1 MHCMICCLFHSKRFW
16 VDTRLYLP
24 ALRHVLLAEL
34 HPGIMFFAFLTSG
47 EQDSV
52 EFEAASILQP
62 TGELI
67 EVTAV
72 QVKGDPQG
80 MPGALHL
87 VTHWCVCN
95 THTEMRE
102 KLKKKTRNKE
112 GVGVP
117 FLKMK
122 TCKACCITF

>member
-1 MHCMICCLFHSKRFW
+1 
-16 VDTRLYLP
+16 
-24 ALRHVLLAEL
+24 
-34 HPGIMFFAFLTSG
+34 MFFAFLTSG

-80 MPGALHL
+80 MPGTLHL

-95 THTEMRE
+95 KHTEMRE
-102 KLKKKTRNKE
+102 KLKKQNKK

-117 FLKMK
+117 FFKMK
-122 TCKACCITF
+122 TCKVALHFNTFRYCVLKCNAAYV

>member
-1 MHCMICCLFHSKRFW
+1 
-16 VDTRLYLP
+16 
-24 ALRHVLLAEL
+24 
-34 HPGIMFFAFLTSG
+34 MFFAFLTSG

>member
-1 MHCMICCLFHSKRFW
+1 
-16 VDTRLYLP
+16 
-24 ALRHVLLAEL
+24 
-34 HPGIMFFAFLTSG
+34 MFFAFLTSG

-102 KLKKKTRNKE
+102 KLKKKQETK
-112 GVGVP
+112 
-117 FLKMK
+117 
-122 TCKACCITF
+122 KACPSWKWKHAKRVALHFNTFRYCVLKCNAAYV

>member
-1 MHCMICCLFHSKRFW
+1 M
-16 VDTRLYLP
+16 P

-34 HPGIMFFAFLTSG
+34 HPGIMFFALLTPG

-95 THTEMRE
+95 KQTEMRE
-102 KLKKKTRNKE
+102 KLKKTKQKRRRRALLENE
-112 GVGVP
+112 NVQSV
-117 FLKMK
+117 FHYILRHLD
-122 TCKACCITF
+122 IVY